1 MINSLECRNELASK
15 FNKLT
20 DMKIEYFWEKAND
33 LNDTIPLEL
42 NKLKEKTTDV
52 DKIYKMLDEFNA
64 KLDYIQF
71 EQKMNLLQG
80 STDINNIKEEKLIQ
94 LDKKKEQL
102 AVEQIRKVNELIEN
116 INELEV
122 NIKELAKYN
131 EETKPNQL
139 RQWQIIS
146 KIDSGNSRQ
155 MVLYVQRKRNII

>member
-42 NKLKEKTTDV
+42 NILKEKTTDV

-146 KIDSGNSRQ
+146 KIDSGNSKQ

>member
-1 MINSLECRNELASK
+1 MR
-15 FNKLT
+15 
-20 DMKIEYFWEKAND
+20 
-33 LNDTIPLEL
+33 
-42 NKLKEKTTDV
+42 
-52 DKIYKMLDEFNA
+52 
-64 KLDYIQF
+64 
-71 EQKMNLLQG
+71 G
-80 STDINNIKEEKLIQ
+80 STDINNIKKEKLIQ

-146 KIDSGNSRQ
+146 KIDSRNSKQ
-155 MVLYVQRKRNII
+155 MILYVQRKRNII

>member
-1 MINSLECRNELASK
+1 M
-15 FNKLT
+15 
-20 DMKIEYFWEKAND
+20 
-33 LNDTIPLEL
+33 NDTIPLEL

-131 EETKPNQL
+131 EET
-139 RQWQIIS
+139 WQIIS
-146 KIDSGNSRQ
+146 KIDSGNSKQ